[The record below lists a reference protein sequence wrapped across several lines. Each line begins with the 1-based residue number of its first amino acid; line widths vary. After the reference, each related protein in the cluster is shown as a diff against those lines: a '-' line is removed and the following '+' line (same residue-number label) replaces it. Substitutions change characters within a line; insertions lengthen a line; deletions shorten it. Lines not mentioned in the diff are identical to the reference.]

1 MTEHRLRN
9 EGKAV
14 GLFRPYQPK
23 PASTGSAND
32 DSVRDDRAA
41 PPSPPSTGPAPSA
54 SKPAVAPAPQP
65 PRSAAASTPPAPSGR
80 TKKAAPTPTRKQS
93 IQARQARL
101 NPVLNKKQVRLRE
114 RQARDKVRS
123 EGWDRTQSR
132 PVMAMIRDYI
142 DVRLS
147 IGEFALPL
155 MLLILV
161 AMFLGGRFPS
171 LVQVTFYATW
181 GLFALLIGDTV
192 LMWLG
197 CKAAIRQHFPDEP
210 LKGKL
215 GYAMSRA
222 MMMRRARQPRARV
235 KRFSKFNWPPAES
248 N

>member
-1 MTEHRLRN
+1 
-9 EGKAV
+9 
-14 GLFRPYQPK
+14 
-23 PASTGSAND
+23 
-32 DSVRDDRAA
+32 AA
-41 PPSPPSTGPAPSA
+41 P
-54 SKPAVAPAPQP
+54 
-65 PRSAAASTPPAPSGR
+65 AAAPGPSGR
-80 TKKAAPTPTRKQS
+80 SKKAAPTPTRKQA

-101 NPVLNKKQVRLRE
+101 SPVLNKKQVRSRE
-114 RQARDKVRS
+114 RQARDKART
-123 EGWDRTQSR
+123 EGWDKTQSR
-132 PVMAMIRDYI
+132 PVMVMIRDYI

-197 CKAAIRQHFPDEP
+197 CKAAIRQHFPNEP

-215 GYAMSRA
+215 GYAMSRT
-222 MMMRRARQPRARV
+222 MMMRRARQPRAKV
-235 KRFSKFNWPPAES
+235 KRFSKFTWPPVEAD
-248 N
+248 